1 MKEINIGRVL
11 IKNRHKRGITQD
23 ELANHLGVSKGAVS
37 KWETGSS
44 LPDILLLPQLAS
56 YFDISID
63 ELIGY
68 QPQME
73 QEDIK
78 ELYIRLSKDFSVLS
92 FDEVL
97 AECLKIAKKFYACY
111 PLLFELGALLINHT
125 SQASSPEQVE
135 QIMEKA
141 LEWFHRV
148 RTEADE
154 TNLQKES
161 LLMEAFCLLQLQR
174 PSEVIDILE
183 PVNMQPG
190 SPEPLLA
197 SAYRAIG
204 NDQEAK
210 KILQVGIYKE
220 IMTLFNLFPSYLN
233 LCLNDAE
240 QFAETCQR
248 FYKIADVFQMKMLH
262 PGILLGIYITIAQ
275 DWMKLNN
282 AEQALDI
289 LSQYTEL
296 AVSNIYP
303 LHLHGDNFFDLLDE
317 WLDSELV
324 LRSFP
329 PRDETLIRH
338 SMTQALNENPVFLPL
353 AKDSRFQMMVNR
365 LKASEEEK

>member
-1 MKEINIGRVL
+1 MFF
-11 IKNRHKRGITQD
+11 RH
-23 ELANHLGVSKGAVS
+23 
-37 KWETGSS
+37 
-44 LPDILLLPQLAS
+44 
-56 YFDISID
+56 
-63 ELIGY
+63 
-68 QPQME
+68 
-73 QEDIK
+73 
-78 ELYIRLSKDFSVLS
+78 
-92 FDEVL
+92 
-97 AECLKIAKKFYACY
+97 
-111 PLLFELGALLINHT
+111 
-125 SQASSPEQVE
+125 
-135 QIMEKA
+135 A

-303 LHLHGDNFFDLLDE
+303 LHLHGDDFFDLLDE

>member
-1 MKEINIGRVL
+1 
-11 IKNRHKRGITQD
+11 
-23 ELANHLGVSKGAVS
+23 
-37 KWETGSS
+37 
-44 LPDILLLPQLAS
+44 
-56 YFDISID
+56 
-63 ELIGY
+63 
-68 QPQME
+68 ME
-73 QEDIK
+73 QEDVK
-78 ELYIRLSKDFSVLS
+78 KLYIRLSKDFSMLS
-92 FDEVL
+92 FEEVL

-111 PLLFELGALLINHT
+111 PLLFELGTLLINHT
-125 SQASSPEQVE
+125 SQASCPEQVE
-135 QIMEKA
+135 QIIEKA

-154 TNLQKES
+154 TNLQKEA

-183 PVNMQPG
+183 PVNMQSG

>member
-1 MKEINIGRVL
+1 MPT
-11 IKNRHKRGITQD
+11 H
-23 ELANHLGVSKGAVS
+23 
-37 KWETGSS
+37 
-44 LPDILLLPQLAS
+44 
-56 YFDISID
+56 
-63 ELIGY
+63 
-68 QPQME
+68 
-73 QEDIK
+73 
-78 ELYIRLSKDFSVLS
+78 
-92 FDEVL
+92 
-97 AECLKIAKKFYACY
+97 
-111 PLLFELGALLINHT
+111 PLLFELGTLLINHT
-125 SQASSPEQVE
+125 SQASCPEQVE
-135 QIMEKA
+135 QIIEKA

-154 TNLQKES
+154 TNLQKEA

-183 PVNMQPG
+183 PVNMQSG

>member
-1 MKEINIGRVL
+1 
-11 IKNRHKRGITQD
+11 
-23 ELANHLGVSKGAVS
+23 
-37 KWETGSS
+37 
-44 LPDILLLPQLAS
+44 
-56 YFDISID
+56 
-63 ELIGY
+63 
-68 QPQME
+68 ME

-78 ELYIRLSKDFSVLS
+78 KLYIRLSKDFSMLS
-92 FDEVL
+92 FEEVL

-111 PLLFELGALLINHT
+111 PLLFELGTLLINHT
-125 SQASSPEQVE
+125 SQASCPEQVE
-135 QIMEKA
+135 QI
-141 LEWFHRV
+141 
-148 RTEADE
+148 
-154 TNLQKES
+154 
-161 LLMEAFCLLQLQR
+161 
-174 PSEVIDILE
+174 
-183 PVNMQPG
+183 NMQSG

>member
-1 MKEINIGRVL
+1 MG
-11 IKNRHKRGITQD
+11 T
-23 ELANHLGVSKGAVS
+23 
-37 KWETGSS
+37 
-44 LPDILLLPQLAS
+44 
-56 YFDISID
+56 
-63 ELIGY
+63 
-68 QPQME
+68 
-73 QEDIK
+73 
-78 ELYIRLSKDFSVLS
+78 
-92 FDEVL
+92 
-97 AECLKIAKKFYACY
+97 
-111 PLLFELGALLINHT
+111 LLINHT
-125 SQASSPEQVE
+125 SQASCPEQVE
-135 QIMEKA
+135 QIIEKA

-154 TNLQKES
+154 TNLQKEA

-183 PVNMQPG
+183 PVNMQSG